1 MHTNRSTSPMAM
13 IGRTRQ
19 IQAGH
24 DSPDPELNSVERR
37 YLTEVELAARWQ
49 ISVKTLQRWRSMG
62 SKPVFSKFFKS
73 VRYPLYGPDGVL
85 DMEQNALSPPASGQ
99 DRG

>member
-1 MHTNRSTSPMAM
+1 MAI

-24 DSPDPELNSVERR
+24 DSPDPELNSAEPR

-49 ISVKTLQRWRSMG
+49 ISVKTLQRWRAQG
-62 SKPVFSKFFKS
+62 TKPAFSKFLKS
-73 VRYPLYGPDGVL
+73 VRYPMHGLGGVL
-85 DMEQNALSPPASGQ
+85 DMERVTLSPPASGQ